1 MILTTMPGLII
12 RRFHRKDAA
21 AFFAY
26 MASPRV
32 PCFYDEKMRSLAE
45 AEEEVVKRASD
56 ESQFAVCLKESD
68 ALVGHL
74 FADNS
79 GEPDP
84 HTWSVGWHFNPQ
96 YEGQGFATAS
106 VSALFTYLFTQKEA
120 RRLYAYVEDYN
131 LPSQKLCARLH
142 MRQEGCF
149 KEFVSFTD
157 EQGEERYDSTFVY
170 ALLKKEW
177 QARG

>member
-1 MILTTMPGLII
+1 
-12 RRFHRKDAA
+12 
-21 AFFAY
+21 
-26 MASPRV
+26 
-32 PCFYDEKMRSLAE
+32 
-45 AEEEVVKRASD
+45 
-56 ESQFAVCLKESD
+56 
-68 ALVGHL
+68 VGHL

-131 LPSQKLCARLH
+131 LPSQKLCAVCICDRKAALRSLSRSQMNRAKNGTTLRLS
-142 MRQEGCF
+142 MRC
-149 KEFVSFTD
+149 
-157 EQGEERYDSTFVY
+157 
-170 ALLKKEW
+170 LKEW